1 MKMPVALLLF
11 ALTVNAQDYPAGQL
25 KHLSVPIAG
34 SVQPL
39 AVAAIEISR
48 EGVQY
53 PSVIHLKG
61 NVEIKMPVCVTIGPG
76 SAQSCAREIVFRADE
91 ADLHEESGQID
102 AKGSVS
108 VTREA
113 K

>member
-1 MKMPVALLLF
+1 MKMSVAVLLF
-11 ALTVNAQDYPAGQL
+11 AHAVNAQDYPAGQL
-25 KHLSVPIAG
+25 KHLSVPVAG

-39 AVAAIEISR
+39 AVAATEISR

-61 NVEIKMPVCVTIGPG
+61 NVEIKMPVCVSIGPG
-76 SAQSCAREIVFRADE
+76 SAQRCTGKIVFRADE

-102 AKGSVS
+102 AKGSVR
-108 VTREA
+108 VTREG